1 MTLLG
6 GLQSLAFAGAGA
18 LLGTAVQGQVTSNV
32 KGDLGK
38 ADTAKGV
45 LRDKIVEY
53 KDAAQKG
60 HLQRQTD
67 GGALKDVLEIA
78 LAENPTTY
86 ATDDARKVRVDQLNE
101 LAFGSREDVVRDLD
115 RTLEQADR
123 IRNG

>member
-1 MTLLG
+1 LLSP
-6 GLQSLAFAGAGA
+6 GLGRCV
-18 LLGTAVQGQVTSNV
+18 GTAVQGQVTSNV

-86 ATDDARKVRVDQLNE
+86 ATDDARKVRVDPAE
-101 LAFGSREDVVRDLD
+101 RIGIWIAGGCRAGSGPNPRAGGSDS
-115 RTLEQADR
+115 
-123 IRNG
+123 